1 MAWIRRR
8 RRRRRPR
15 GLVVAVPSENPTSEP
30 IRSFP
35 CVFGGDAR
43 DRR

>member
-8 RRRRRPR
+8 RRRR

-30 IRSFP
+30 RSFR